1 MHIPLKAGGAKKPD
15 KSADA
20 TKLVLF
26 PVLSITDTILTA
38 LRLNTVVCHTVFLIQ
53 NKPFAP

>member
-1 MHIPLKAGGAKKPD
+1 MHIPLKASGARKPD

-20 TKLVLF
+20 AKLVLF

-38 LRLNTVVCHTVFLIQ
+38 LRLNTGVYHTVFLRQ